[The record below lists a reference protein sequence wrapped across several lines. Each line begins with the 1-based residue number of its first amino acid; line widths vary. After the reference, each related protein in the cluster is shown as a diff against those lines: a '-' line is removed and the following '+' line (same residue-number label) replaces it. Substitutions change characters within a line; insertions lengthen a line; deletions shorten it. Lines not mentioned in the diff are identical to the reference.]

1 MTWIYSF
8 FASLFSGWF
17 GRKAGEHVAK
27 SASVDDAAHVHDVPA
42 SDETLY
48 AEAPETTV
56 GQRKQHHWLF
66 DEGVLHWNQHRRDNN
81 FKPDFGDTDFT
92 KDGRKS
98 RLWGCP
104 PDLVGDER
112 VVLSGIDLRF
122 ADLKG
127 ATLTGA
133 DLRHAKLQGAD
144 LRDANLS
151 ACNLESADL
160 TDCDLR
166 GARLDGAV
174 LVRARLVRANL
185 SGASFKNANF
195 AWADI
200 SHIQACFKGVEQ
212 ANLFGVVR
220 REYAADA
227 V

>member
-1 MTWIYSF
+1 MSWIYQF

-17 GRKAGEHVAK
+17 GRKAGEHAAAA
-27 SASVDDAAHVHDVPA
+27 SAAVDAAHPGVPA
-42 SDETLY
+42 PEEDTLY
-48 AEAPETTV
+48 AEAPETKV
-56 GQRKQHHWLF
+56 GQNRQHHWLF

-81 FKPDFGDTDFT
+81 FKPEFGKTDFVKEAST
-92 KDGRKS
+92 S

-104 PDLVGDER
+104 ADLIGSER

-122 ADLKG
+122 ANLKG
-127 ATLTGA
+127 ANLSRA

-151 ACNLESADL
+151 SCNLESADL

-166 GARLDGAV
+166 GANLDGAV
-174 LVRARLVRANL
+174 LVRTRLVNANL
-185 SGASFKNANF
+185 TGASLKDTNF

-200 SHIQACFKGVEQ
+200 SHMQACFKAVST

-220 REYAADA
+220 HDYAADA